1 MGLEAGTYIS
11 DLNASNPVGASDPK
25 SQGDNHLRLIKSC
38 LLASF
43 PGITGAMTAT
53 HTELNY
59 LDGVTGKSG
68 TGNLVLSA
76 SPTITGTLVA
86 AAITATSYDG
96 IAAANLLDKSAAETI
111 SGAWDF
117 AAITASSYDGITA
130 ANLLD
135 KSAAETISGA
145 WDFAAIT
152 ASSYDGI
159 TAANLLDKSAAET
172 ISGAWDFAAI
182 TATSY
187 DGIAATNLL
196 DETAAID
203 DTVSNTTAA
212 QPGYKGIPQRSLS
225 ASASLALTD
234 CAKRIY
240 LTGGSGQTLTIPS
253 NASVAFPI
261 GTAIEIIN
269 DGGADWSIAITTDTL
284 EKLNGATGTQTLPD
298 NNKAILE
305 KVTATLWKYSAT
317 A

>member
-96 IAAANLLDKSAAETI
+96 IA
-111 SGAWDF
+111 
-117 AAITASSYDGITA
+117 
-130 ANLLD
+130 
-135 KSAAETISGA
+135 
-145 WDFAAIT
+145 
-152 ASSYDGI
+152 
-159 TAANLLDKSAAET
+159 AANLLDKSAAET

>member
-96 IAAANLLDKSAAETI
+96 IA
-111 SGAWDF
+111 
-117 AAITASSYDGITA
+117 A